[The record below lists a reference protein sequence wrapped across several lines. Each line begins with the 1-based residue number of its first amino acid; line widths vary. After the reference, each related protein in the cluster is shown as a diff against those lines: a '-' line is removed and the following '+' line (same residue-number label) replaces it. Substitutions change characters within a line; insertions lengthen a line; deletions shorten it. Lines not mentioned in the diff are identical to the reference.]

1 MHRQLTSKGVR
12 LADAI
17 KMCQGQLNTVSSL
30 SFDDLVILCRGY
42 EIKFE
47 PTSKYDK
54 DKWLYRQATGLG
66 KNHILQIASILEN
79 FEKDE
84 QGEVQTS
91 QFIEEFEAS

>member
-30 SFDDLVILCRGY
+30 SFDDLVTLCRGY

-47 PTSKYDK
+47 PTTEHDEGN
-54 DKWLYRQATGLG
+54 WLYKIANGLG
-66 KNHILQIASILEN
+66 KNHIL
-79 FEKDE
+79 
-84 QGEVQTS
+84 
-91 QFIEEFEAS
+91 